1 MKGGHPMP
9 SVMFRKLGRDQRG
22 ITGLETAIILIA
34 FVVVASVFAYTV
46 LSAGIF
52 SSEKGKEAV
61 HAGLEQARGSMELV
75 GSVKATSIAA
85 TSIDTFESAGSWVP
99 STNVTIASDTSDYK
113 ESATSL
119 DVTIAAGFTSGLV
132 AYRNSTAVDLTSPQH
147 YALQVWVKASTAT
160 IAGEY
165 QILLDDT
172 NNCGS
177 AIESIDLPAL
187 AAGTWKQVTLDLAT
201 PTADSAIIC
210 WGINAN
216 LSDVGAN
223 VLTLD
228 LLEAPKEVTAISFV
242 VANALDGE
250 AINLT
255 TTTDADSDGL
265 ISDEG
270 TKNHVMTVIYADEDQ
285 RTTDVVWTRTEL
297 GKGDGDALLEPGE
310 KMQITVSTIAANPM
324 PVADTSF
331 NLTLVREQG
340 ADMILERT
348 LPSVLVTEMD
358 LN

>member
-9 SVMFRKLGRDQRG
+9 SVMFKKLGRDQRG

-99 STNVTIASDTSDYK
+99 SANVTIASDTSDYK

-119 DVTIAAGFTSGLV
+119 DVTIAVGFATGLA

-147 YALQVWVKASTAT
+147 YALQVWVKSSGGAAAADYA
-160 IAGEY
+160 IV
-165 QILLDDT
+165 LDDT
-172 NNCGS
+172 AGCGS
-177 AIESIDLPAL
+177 PIETIDLPAL
-187 AAGTWKQVTLDLAT
+187 TALTWKQVVLDLAT
-201 PTADSAIIC
+201 PTADSAIVC
-210 WGINAN
+210 WGLQATV
-216 LSDVGAN
+216 DDGGEV
-223 VLTLD
+223 VTLD

-265 ISDEG
+265 ISDES
-270 TKNHVMTVIYADEDQ
+270 TKNHVMTIIYADEDQ

>member
-9 SVMFRKLGRDQRG
+9 SVMMKKLGRDQQG

-85 TSIDTFESAGSWVP
+85 TAIDTLDAPGNWTA
-99 STNVTIASDTSDYK
+99 STNVTIGTDTSDYK
-113 ESATSL
+113 EGTGSMDL
-119 DVTIAAGFTSGLV
+119 TIGAAFTTGL
-132 AYRNSTAVDLTSPQH
+132 AVYEDGGAINLTSPQH
-147 YALQVWVKASTAT
+147 YSLQLWVKSSLGTS
-160 IAGEY
+160 AGDYE
-165 QILLDDT
+165 IVLDDST
-172 NNCGS
+172 GCGS
-177 AIESIDLPAL
+177 ALETIDLPAL
-187 AAGTWKQVTLDLAT
+187 TAATWQQVVIDLAT
-201 PTADSAIIC
+201 PTADSAIVC
-210 WGINAN
+210 WGVNVAV
-216 LSDVGAN
+216 DDGGQ
-223 VLTLD
+223 VLTIDD
-228 LLEAPKEVTAISFV
+228 LKAPKEVTSISFV

-250 AINLT
+250 PINLT

-265 ISDEG
+265 LSDES
-270 TKNHVMTVIYADEDQ
+270 TKNHVLTVIYADEDQ
-285 RTTDVVWTRTEL
+285 RTTDVKWTRTEL

-340 ADMILERT
+340 ADMVIERT
-348 LPSVLVTEMD
+348 LPSVLGTEMD